1 MTPTPLY
8 PHFVNPFHLETG
20 LEYYPDSKKA
30 LSIVSLSDKIKKEA
44 VTVGFLFI
52 GVRTITQK
60 LKHDHIAEKLGVDIG
75 LPHYIYA
82 TSLDEPYSRYIF
94 HSVSHFIIVEA
105 QKVELIEGL
114 SSIV

>member
-8 PHFVNPFHLETG
+8 PHFVNPFHLDVG
-20 LEYYPDSKKA
+20 LEYYPTSKKA
-30 LSIVSLSDKIKKEA
+30 LSIVRLSDRIKKE
-44 VTVGFLFI
+44 TINVGFLFI

-60 LKHDHIAEKLGVDIG
+60 LKHDYIAEKLGIDIG

-82 TSLDEPYSRYIF
+82 TSLDGPYSQYIF
-94 HSVSHFIIVEA
+94 HSESHFIIVEA
-105 QKVELIEGL
+105 QKIELIEGL